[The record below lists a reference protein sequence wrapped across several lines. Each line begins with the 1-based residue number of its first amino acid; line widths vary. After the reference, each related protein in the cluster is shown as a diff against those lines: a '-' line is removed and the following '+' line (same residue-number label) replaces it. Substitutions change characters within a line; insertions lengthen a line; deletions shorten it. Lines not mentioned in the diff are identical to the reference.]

1 MNPTD
6 RKRARRETTGFI
18 LITLLLGF
26 LAALLLG
33 ACGSQEQKYMALQA
47 QANAQARAAEARAQ
61 EANARIAEANSR
73 AAQAQSEAEKEQW
86 RAEQQRAKAEMEQAI
101 AQRNEALAQIEQAKA
116 WAQVEVSKQEKYNI
130 TAANQ
135 PALTAYLIIGL
146 GGALAFLLIVVV
158 IKLANDRAT
167 SNDNWRRQQETRHA
181 QLLETLI
188 LASATGAVRPD
199 LAASAARGYLG
210 QGQQPGGYLPAEP
223 QNPGGPPMGYLPPG
237 PVGPGHRR
245 GGRPPGHG
253 PAPWHK
259 ETRIIGQDPDAWNE
273 WE

>member
-18 LITLLLGF
+18 LITLLIGF

-33 ACGSQEQKYMALQA
+33 ACGSQEQKYLALQA
-47 QANAQARAAEARAQ
+47 QAQAEARA
-61 EANARIAEANSR
+61 ADARIAEANSR
-73 AAQAQSEAEKEQW
+73 AAQAQAAAQAAQSEAE
-86 RAEQQRAKAEMEQAI
+86 RARWAAERDRWQAELADAQ
-101 AQRNEALAQIEQAKA
+101 AQREKALA

-130 TAANQ
+130 AAANQ
-135 PALTAYLIIGL
+135 PALTAYLLLGL
-146 GGALAFLLIVVV
+146 GGAIAFLLIVVV

-181 QLLETLI
+181 QLLETLV